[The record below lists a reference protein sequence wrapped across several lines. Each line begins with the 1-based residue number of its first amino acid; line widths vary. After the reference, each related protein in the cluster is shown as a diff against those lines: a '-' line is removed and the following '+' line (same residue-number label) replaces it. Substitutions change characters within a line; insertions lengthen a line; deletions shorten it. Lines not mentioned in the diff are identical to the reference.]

1 MGDVVASGILLFKI
15 SCVILYFL
23 SMNPRYRITVRISLI
38 RLLRFIL
45 LGGEI
50 IGFTS
55 YTSLVIPGL
64 YGTKQFNPLFRSN
77 SVVVA
82 ILPLN
87 LLLHCCGWSVLILFV
102 DNLLFE
108 IHIPGAPGG
117 FVVILIFPAWRR
129 E

>member
-1 MGDVVASGILLFKI
+1 
-15 SCVILYFL
+15 
-23 SMNPRYRITVRISLI
+23 MNPKYRITVRISLI

-55 YTSLVIPGL
+55 YTPLVIPGL

-108 IHIPGAPGG
+108 IHIPGAQGG
-117 FVVILIFPAWRR
+117 LIQNTWT
-129 E
+129 